1 MPRSLRPATTAERMD
16 ISSVTAPKL
25 LLVMKHPWLLEEAN
39 VEENLVHPVRRNHL
53 VLATTV
59 IKKDILRAIVPTKP
73 SNSPKDPELVV
84 VPVEA
89 ATEDALKLVTDVE
102 LKTIWLRIVP
112 SPT

>member
-1 MPRSLRPATTAERMD
+1 M
-16 ISSVTAPKL
+16 
-25 LLVMKHPWLLEEAN
+25 EEL
-39 VEENLVHPVRRNHL
+39 NLVHLVKRSHL

-59 IKKDILRAIVPTKP
+59 IKKDILRAIAPMRP
-73 SNSPKDPELVV
+73 SNSLKVPELVV

-112 SPT
+112 NPT